1 MRGARYKKVIVS
13 NIPKRIKQRCVNY
26 LKESPRQST
35 MYEIDDIKRIRK
47 KLGMTQLGLAKQAN
61 VSQSLIAKI
70 EAKRLDPTYTKVK
83 QIFRV
88 LEDFE
93 RKDQVIASQMM
104 NGKVISIDCGAE
116 IREAVTLM
124 KKHQISQLP
133 VMEGGHIAGLL
144 SETAILDALMEGKA
158 KLAREI
164 MTDAPPLVPKNANI
178 QMISG
183 LLRHC
188 PMVIVA
194 EQGKAIGV
202 ITKSDLIGK
211 AYKG

>member
-1 MRGARYKKVIVS
+1 M
-13 NIPKRIKQRCVNY
+13 IPKRIKREAIIPF
-26 LKESPRQST
+26 L
-35 MYEIDDIKRIRK
+35 MYEIEDIKRARK

-70 EAKRLDPTYTKVK
+70 EEKRLDHTYTKVK

-88 LEDFE
+88 LEDME
-93 RKDQVIASQMM
+93 RKDQVAISQIM
-104 NGKVISIDCGAE
+104 NPKVISIGAAAG
-116 IREAVTLM
+116 IKDAISLM

-133 VMEGGHIAGLL
+133 VMENGHIVGLI
-144 SETAILDALMEGKA
+144 SEGVILDALIEQKA
-158 KLAREI
+158 EVVGEV
-164 MTDAPPLVPKNANI
+164 MTDAPPQVPKNASM
-178 QMISG
+178 QMVSS

-188 PMVIVA
+188 PVVVVS
-194 EQGKAIGV
+194 EQGRAAGV